1 LAKAVRRA
9 KQWRRGRSGAGNEGA
24 DDLAQEIEKKTSLA
38 DMSLDQLAAER
49 ARLPET
55 SEEARMYHDEIVR
68 RHSQTTLD
76 TTTVQLISERRRYS
90 TWTVVI
96 LALAIFAMV
105 AGIMLQK

>member
-1 LAKAVRRA
+1 MD
-9 KQWRRGRSGAGNEGA
+9 G
-24 DDLAQEIEKKTSLA
+24 LAQEIEKKTSLA
-38 DMSLDQLAAER
+38 DISLDELAAAL

-55 SEEARMYHDEIVR
+55 SVEASMYHDEIAR

-76 TTTVQLISERRRYS
+76 TTTAQLISERRRYS

-96 LALAIFAMV
+96 LGLAILAMV

>member
-1 LAKAVRRA
+1 M
-9 KQWRRGRSGAGNEGA
+9 
-24 DDLAQEIEKKTSLA
+24 AQEIEKKTSLA
-38 DMSLDQLAAER
+38 DMSLDELAAER

-55 SEEARMYHDEIVR
+55 SEEAHMYHDEIVR

-76 TTTVQLISERRRYS
+76 TTTVHLVSERRRYS

>member
-1 LAKAVRRA
+1 
-9 KQWRRGRSGAGNEGA
+9 
-24 DDLAQEIEKKTSLA
+24 
-38 DMSLDQLAAER
+38 
-49 ARLPET
+49 
-55 SEEARMYHDEIVR
+55 MYHDEIVR

-76 TTTVQLISERRRYS
+76 TTTVQLISERRSYS

>member
-1 LAKAVRRA
+1 M
-9 KQWRRGRSGAGNEGA
+9 
-24 DDLAQEIEKKTSLA
+24 AQEIEKKISLA
-38 DMSLDQLAAER
+38 DMSLDELAAEL

-55 SEEARMYHDEIVR
+55 SEVAGMYHDEIVR

-96 LALAIFAMV
+96 LALAIFTMV

>member
-1 LAKAVRRA
+1 
-9 KQWRRGRSGAGNEGA
+9 
-24 DDLAQEIEKKTSLA
+24 LAQEIEKKTSLA
-38 DMSLDQLAAER
+38 DMSLDEFAAER

>member
-9 KQWRRGRSGAGNEGA
+9 KQWRRGRSGAGNEGV
-24 DDLAQEIEKKTSLA
+24 DDLAQEIGKKTSLA
-38 DMSLDQLAAER
+38 DMSLDELAAER